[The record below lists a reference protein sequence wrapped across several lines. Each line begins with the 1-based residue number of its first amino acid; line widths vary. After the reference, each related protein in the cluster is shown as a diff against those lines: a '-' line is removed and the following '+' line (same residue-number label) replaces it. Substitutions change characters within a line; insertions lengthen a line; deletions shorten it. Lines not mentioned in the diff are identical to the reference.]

1 MTKEA
6 KIMLFLDERDE
17 ALKKIDQEYNS
28 RYAAEGITATGTIA
42 LNMWHTEERDKI
54 EKAFIKNVMEL

>member
-1 MTKEA
+1 
-6 KIMLFLDERDE
+6 MLFLDERDE
-17 ALKKIDQEYNS
+17 ALKKIDKEYNS
-28 RYAAEGITATGTIA
+28 RYATEGITAKGTIE